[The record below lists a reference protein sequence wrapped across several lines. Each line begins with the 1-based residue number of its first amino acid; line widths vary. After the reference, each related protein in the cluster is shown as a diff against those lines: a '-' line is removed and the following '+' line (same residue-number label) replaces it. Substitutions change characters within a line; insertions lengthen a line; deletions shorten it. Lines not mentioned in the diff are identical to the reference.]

1 MIIEITKNIFRLLV
15 FVLLQVLVFS
25 NIRFL
30 GYVNPYVYIIPV
42 LMLPFQTPLPAA
54 MLFGFSS
61 GILLDIFEN
70 SAGMHAGATVLMAY
84 ARSLVLKVF
93 SPREGYEL
101 STSPT
106 LYHLGFSWYLSYSAI
121 LIFLH
126 HFYFFLAESFSFKEF
141 GQTSIRIFASSV
153 FTLFLAMLFQ
163 MFIFRN
169 KESKLS

>member
-1 MIIEITKNIFRLLV
+1 MIIEILKNIFRLLI

-30 GYVNPYVYIIPV
+30 GYLNPYVYVIPI
-42 LMLPFQTPLPAA
+42 LMLPFKTPVPAA

-61 GILLDIFEN
+61 GLLLDIFEN
-70 SAGMHAGATVLMAY
+70 SAGMHAGAAVLMAY
-84 ARSLVLKVF
+84 GRNLVLRIF

-106 LYHLGFSWYLSYSAI
+106 LHHLGFSWYLSYSSI

-126 HFYFFLAESFSFKEF
+126 HFYFFLAESFSFREL
-141 GQTSIRIFASSV
+141 GQTFIRILASTV
-153 FTLFLAMLFQ
+153 FTTMLALLFQ